1 MKSAIIGFVTL
12 FVLVFFFGLAPSIAV
27 AQLEG
32 KKPEVKQPEGKW
44 SGNVKQWG
52 AKMPDYAVEMDL
64 DLSGGGSIGY
74 PGLECGGTLTFIR
87 KEERSFFYRERIT
100 YGKEKCIDGGT
111 LRLTPRDDKLDW
123 YWFGGP
129 VSARALLTREIT
141 SVYSVSEPQNCLD
154 CTVTFERDNKECA
167 MKFSDLKVRA
177 KCRDDVLTALRK
189 CFAGCKR

>member
-12 FVLVFFFGLAPSIAV
+12 FVLVCLFGLAPSIAV

-44 SGNVKQWG
+44 SGNAKQWG
-52 AKMPDYAVEMDL
+52 AKTPDYAVEMGL
-64 DLSGGGSIGY
+64 DPSGSGSIGY

-87 KEERSFFYRERIT
+87 KEDGSFFYRERIT

-111 LRLTPRDDKLDW
+111 LRLTPRDDKLEW

-129 VSARALLTREIT
+129 LSARALLTKEKAPAN
-141 SVYSVSEPQNCLD
+141 SVPEPPPCLS
-154 CTVTFERDNKECA
+154 CTAAYERDNKECA

-189 CFAGCKR
+189 CFAECKR